1 LILQPNTEP
10 GKKNKFMES
19 FKGISNVLLYFVP
32 ALLVLFGMFAVMKR
46 FLDNQNAMTR
56 KFLERDL
63 QMKTIEDK
71 NSRSRESVPMKLQ
84 ALERLILFLERI
96 SPNSLL
102 VRVHRGGM
110 AASQLQSELVA
121 TIRAEFEHNLSQQIY
136 VSEQAWEE
144 VKDAKEEMIRII
156 NNAFSH
162 VGANASGIQMSS
174 QIFEQVL
181 KMENVPTQKAVD
193 FIKSEAKKILG

>member
-1 LILQPNTEP
+1 
-10 GKKNKFMES
+10 
-19 FKGISNVLLYFVP
+19 
-32 ALLVLFGMFAVMKR
+32 
-46 FLDNQNAMTR
+46 
-56 KFLERDL
+56 
-63 QMKTIEDK
+63 MKTLEDRNARQK
-71 NSRSRESVPMKLQ
+71 DSLPLKLQ
-84 ALERLILFLERI
+84 AFERLILFLERI

-110 AASQLQSELVA
+110 AASQLQQELVS

-144 VKDAKEEMIRII
+144 VKDGKEEMIRII

-181 KMENVPTQKAVD
+181 KMENIPTQKAID
-193 FIKSEAKKILG
+193 FIKSEARKLLG